1 MSANV
6 EIVRELY
13 RAFKEKDYDA
23 FALICDES
31 ISWNQ
36 NPGFPN
42 GHRYVGAQAVID
54 NVFKSFDDNWHEWV
68 FKIDELH
75 DAGDVIIVTG
85 QYEGR
90 HVKTGKA
97 FVSEAAHHY
106 RIHSGRVVAFQQY
119 CDTKVI
125 WDAMTR

>member
-1 MSANV
+1 MSTNI
-6 EIVRELY
+6 EIIHELY

-23 FALICDES
+23 FTLICDEA
-31 ISWNQ
+31 ICWNQ

-42 GHRYVGAQAVID
+42 GHRHVGSQAVIE
-54 NVFKSFDDNWHEWV
+54 NVFKSFDESWNEWA
-68 FKIDELH
+68 FKIVEFH

-90 HVKTGKA
+90 HVKTEKT

-106 RIHSGRVVAFQQY
+106 RINNGRVVAFQQY
-119 CDTKVI
+119 CDTKLI